1 MAAVVLVSIVVV
13 VGQDLSV
20 LNVKMK
26 LKKDLQL
33 KKTGD
38 VREKNL
44 FDFHKSNDLDSF
56 HFYALAVILKTFRNV
71 FSRQNTSTAQICHQ
85 L

>member
-1 MAAVVLVSIVVV
+1 MLVSIVVV
-13 VGQDLSV
+13 VGEDLSA

-33 KKTGD
+33 EKTRLLRD

-44 FDFHKSNDLDSF
+44 FDVQKSNDLDSF

-71 FSRQNTSTAQICHQ
+71 FSRQNTSTAQIYHQ